1 MQQCIFV
8 LFFFVMIFMLMS
20 GLFTPVGS
28 MPHWAQ
34 TLTYAFPP
42 RHFIDILRSVYLK
55 GTTMAE
61 LWVSYLALGILA
73 ILFCSVTALTYR
85 KRG

>member
-1 MQQCIFV
+1 
-8 LFFFVMIFMLMS
+8 MLMS

-28 MPHWAQ
+28 MPSWAQ
-34 TLTYAFPP
+34 KVTYAFPP

-55 GTTMAE
+55 GTSIGE
-61 LWVSYLALGILA
+61 LWISYLALSILA
-73 ILFCSVTALTYR
+73 VLFCSLPALTYK